1 MSNVHEL
8 NSNPPLLLRLSH
20 ELVNKLFLLVNLL
33 NHIYLTNIIKDTLQN
48 ISWTSRHYL
57 IRNMNE
63 VIQQHLLANLMPISR
78 ITYAFTSIIYVKCT
92 KIVEQLSEFW
102 IHLTDTPSIT
112 SLVQNNTIVKKLQ
125 YISKNCFWM

>member
-92 KIVEQLSEFW
+92 KIVEQLSEF
-102 IHLTDTPSIT
+102 
-112 SLVQNNTIVKKLQ
+112 
-125 YISKNCFWM
+125 